1 MLKKRFRGTS
11 AIFPRKTTLEI
22 IRKITLS
29 FDLLLLKIIFETL
42 KNILLNQFVMFF
54 FDFGQEFRENSEDE
68 KL

>member
-11 AIFPRKTTLEI
+11 AIFPRKTMMEI
-22 IRKITLS
+22 ISKITLS
-29 FDLLLLKIIFETL
+29 FLLLLLKNIFEIL